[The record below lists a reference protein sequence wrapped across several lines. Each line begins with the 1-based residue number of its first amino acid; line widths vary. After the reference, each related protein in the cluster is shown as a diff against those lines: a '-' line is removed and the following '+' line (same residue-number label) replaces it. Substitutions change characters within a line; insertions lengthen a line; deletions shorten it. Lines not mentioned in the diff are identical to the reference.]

1 MRIKNIF
8 IALFVLFTT
17 SATAQNE
24 MGDMPKAP
32 IDAAVKIGHL
42 DNGLTYYIRKNN
54 YPEGKVNFYIA
65 HKVGRSCT
73 LVGTHGFQ
81 WVKALPRRFRGQV
94 HG

>member
-8 IALFVLFTT
+8 IALCVLFTT

-42 DNGLTYYIRKNN
+42 DNGLTYYMERIHYCRPHCLLSYRYQCQASSTRRFLFARIK
-54 YPEGKVNFYIA
+54 
-65 HKVGRSCT
+65 R
-73 LVGTHGFQ
+73 LVSGTDTHG
-81 WVKALPRRFRGQV
+81 
-94 HG
+94 